1 MPPSLDIYRSDDYVS
16 VGRLDLLAVVQTT
29 FERMLGQRLDD
40 TEFQLVFHRIND
52 DQRPSGKPS
61 VVNLQRAFGYVHVRI
76 TRDGKVL
83 YQHLHSLR
91 ELMTAP
97 LRTLLTRLA
106 PEETHWG
113 FGISG
118 IPESPRKPSASDA
131 RLIAA
136 AAGGDEPAMSRVEEL
151 PDEEAPPGDGRRLGA
166 PPDAGDDL
174 AVVLARAVYDR
185 LTTGLPH
192 STEVESGGFLV
203 GRLFR
208 DTTVDGRHLVLIDDV
223 LPAQRTAAT
232 TSRLTFTG
240 ESFLRANHALSRRPG
255 ERLLGWWHTH
265 LFPATERFGL
275 SSADVD
281 LHLRTY
287 RRPWQVAALLNL
299 DEAGWTLRCYARRG
313 REMALV
319 PYGVA
324 G

>member
-1 MPPSLDIYRSDDYVS
+1 MQPSLDIYRSDDYVS
-16 VGRLDLLAVVQTT
+16 VGRLDLLAVLQAA

-40 TEFQLVFHRIND
+40 TEFQLTFHRIND
-52 DQRPSGKPS
+52 DQRPSGRPS

-91 ELMTAP
+91 ELMTGP
-97 LRTLLTRLA
+97 LRALLSRLA

-118 IPESPRKPSASDA
+118 IPEAPRKPSPSDA

-136 AAGGDEPAMSRVEEL
+136 AAGAEEPAMSRVEEL
-151 PDEEAPPGDGRRLGA
+151 PDEEAPEADGTRLGA

-174 AVVLARAVYDR
+174 AVVLAGAAYRK
-185 LTTGLPH
+185 LTAELPH

-203 GRLFR
+203 GRLCR
-208 DTTVDGRHLVLIDDV
+208 DTSRAGRHLVLIDDV
-223 LPAQRTAAT
+223 LPAQRTAAST
-232 TSRLTFTG
+232 VRLTFTA

-255 ERLLGWWHTH
+255 DRLLGWWHTH
-265 LFPATERFGL
+265 LFPATDRFGL
-275 SSADVD
+275 SSADVE

-287 RRPWQVAALLNL
+287 RRPWQVAGLLNL
-299 DEAGWTLRCYARRG
+299 DDGGWTLRFYARRG
-313 REMALV
+313 RELALI
-319 PYGVA
+319 PYGVS